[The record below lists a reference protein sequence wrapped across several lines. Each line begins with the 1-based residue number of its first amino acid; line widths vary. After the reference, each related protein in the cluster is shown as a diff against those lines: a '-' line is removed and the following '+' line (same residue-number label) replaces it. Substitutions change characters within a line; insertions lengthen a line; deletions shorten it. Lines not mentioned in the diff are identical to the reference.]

1 MNNEEMRKM
10 WEEAAEQNNPKNASK
25 NASKNVSH
33 RTTTDAMK
41 KDYEA
46 YKAYKYK
53 KSIGKMVD
61 KIENGP
67 KAAARKLQAE
77 KDKPKTEETP

>member
-1 MNNEEMRKM
+1 MNSEEMRKM
-10 WEEAAEQNNPKNASK
+10 WEEAAEQNTPKNAP
-25 NASKNVSH
+25 NNVTH

-41 KDYEA
+41 KDYGA
-46 YKAYKYK
+46 YKAYKAYK
-53 KSIGKMVD
+53 KGMGKMVD